1 MNKNR
6 YRIIFSKAKNMFIAV
21 AENIKSQSK
30 ATGQSTHSMPIT
42 ESIDSKSF
50 HQLWQVKSI
59 VASMSLF
66 IAFSPVYAQ
75 MQADPNAA
83 ASQRAIIGVGQNQQ
97 GQNVPLV
104 NIQTPK
110 NGVSHN
116 VYNQF
121 DVLQPGVVLN
131 NSRNGAGS
139 VIVGQVGANPYLQTG
154 EARVILNEVNSTAA
168 SRFEGNLE
176 VAGQRADVI
185 IANPSGIN
193 IQGGG
198 FINANKAIFTTG
210 KPQLNEDGS
219 IKQFVIDQGKI
230 NVSSNGNNLGLG
242 GNNNNADYVDI
253 YAKAVEL
260 NAQVHANQALQ
271 VVTGSNTISD
281 DLSAI
286 TPNQENSTTPTFAL
300 DVKALG
306 GMYANN
312 IYIIGTDKGLGVSNA
327 GTIQSPQSLVITS
340 AGKIE
345 NTGAIQNTNPQD
357 SLLSISTGD
366 GADIVSSGS
375 MITNGN
381 LFLESGQNITLD
393 KARLEKHGADN
404 QNIISVSAKGD
415 VSLQNSTNVQN
426 FGEGAGVYLGAQN
439 LLIGGNTNISGSGEI
454 SLISRNDLNIQ
465 NSSNVSS
472 IGNLAIE
479 AKNNLNIEN
488 SNLSANKGD
497 LNLISLGLN
506 DNSLL
511 NINNAKLYSDNN
523 FNLNSANNIK
533 LNSSINQ
540 NTAKDINIY
549 ANKNIDI
556 SKGAILKTNNNI
568 NIHSNQGAIDALSLN
583 AESVNGEISILAS
596 KDVKLASEQLITP
609 YGSNENKITTKTN
622 ITANRTIT
630 IGSQNDGLLTIGAAD
645 IKSTLGGINLVA
657 GNGVSISGHLD
668 QRAHA
673 DEVSEINIPTSL
685 EAQSI
690 VINNQKNNISLENL
704 GLKTTLGGIHLQ
716 SEGGIDTTSTSLNTL
731 GNIELFTKENLVLNK
746 TNLTSTQH
754 TALNSKKNIIFN
766 GQASDN
772 DSAIFDASN
781 TSQMDSNGILSVK
794 ADKNIHAQNL
804 KLKGGAVLI
813 EAGESFNAPQSIEL
827 NATGND
833 LLRNDPKLNSTD
845 GDLTIQT
852 KNTLTLDSK
861 IHKLNAYG
869 DIDLRAKGGDLIFTG
884 IGGGMGNGSEQVVKL
899 STETGGISLEGKNV
913 KLQGTQ
919 LSAVKDI
926 SIVSTDGDLYIDGVK
941 NTLQGKSTSSHIQG
955 LNNQKSYLDNKQ
967 SEIRLNKEYVDTVNK
982 KNELEIKRR
991 DLAQAVY
998 SALNAYEMKY
1008 SDGNW
1013 PNYNSSIFD
1022 MSTASL
1028 IYDDEGRPRISFM
1041 YSSDGQQTHKGI
1053 EPDAV
1058 ASIADLANYSS
1069 YGFQVESL
1077 DKTISKYDAQVA
1089 KLEGEKQ
1096 YIQGTINFLN
1106 SNINGYEHAGS
1117 KLTSNLGN
1125 INLVSAKGISISGSD
1140 IDAKN
1145 GVVNIEAAGT
1155 LNEVDHKIQGQ
1166 YKSEAPTSVKQGLI
1180 KGSIIIDGLQDSYEI
1195 GQVSDD
1201 NYNWRSPV
1209 NITTINGD
1217 KGVKIRATGKT
1228 ATDNLILQGVG
1239 VTSNN
1244 GDVNIEAYKNI
1255 IFDVAIENGYDKSKT
1270 TETKRKWY
1278 GKKKTT
1284 TTVKTAEQSGGMSVD
1299 IDAKN
1304 INIKSQEI
1312 NTPEMIGQNR
1322 TSIDLYSSQLT
1333 ANGGKINIQAGG
1345 DLNFLTI
1352 DDVSLNTLDI
1362 SKKSSFIGIKLNDSK
1377 TTNTRNIISE
1387 LPAVLEANYIGTK
1400 AGFDT
1405 LLVGTV
1411 FNYLEGANIESG
1423 GTITLESASTTVEE
1437 TLKKESSSVVWQSMQ
1452 DKGSITETGK
1462 LPSFNGSTAPTFT
1475 AGGGLTVQ
1483 VPVVSGQNNDVQAEI
1498 IRLSNEP
1505 GNEYLKDI
1513 VARNDVNWEAVKLA
1527 QESWNYK
1534 SQGLTGAGAAIIVI
1548 IVTVL
1553 TSGAAAGAASGISG
1567 LTSGT
1572 LGAGAG
1578 ATLGA
1583 GAGAA
1588 VSTIASQASISLINN
1603 GGDIGK
1609 TLKDLGSKESVK
1621 GLVASVV
1628 TAGLLKQVGTT
1639 LGLKP
1644 ESTLF
1649 PDRLMNNF
1657 TNAVGSTLVQTAING
1672 GDLQDNLEKALL
1684 AGLAGALQGEFAS
1697 QIGGSGLDKV
1707 DPSTF
1712 EYVLHKIA
1720 HAAAGCA
1727 AAAATK
1733 ASCEAGAIGAGVGE
1747 IVAGL
1752 MIPEGK
1758 TALDLTDDERTRI
1771 KDTSKIIAG
1780 TTAAFAGYDV
1790 NTAANSANIAVENN
1804 SLGKLA
1810 TSGGKIA
1817 YKIAKNIK
1825 DMQGKGQKV
1834 TSNDVIELFKKEGV
1848 QEIVDI
1854 GDNIATL
1861 INPAASLG
1869 DKAFAAIDLVIG
1881 IDLKAGKNIDTL
1893 KSDRLILNKNLNG
1906 IPTSGGAKGL
1916 VGVDFEIYLKALYG
1930 GKGSFKQ
1937 NGREFDGAIGNRW
1950 YEAKSGNYWNDITS
1964 KTDGLNK
1971 FKSDMGARQS
1981 IAKVN
1986 NASYELHSNVAIPQ
2000 NIKDWL
2006 TQKGIKFYEH

>member
-1 MNKNR
+1 M
-6 YRIIFSKAKNMFIAV
+6 
-21 AENIKSQSK
+21 
-30 ATGQSTHSMPIT
+30 
-42 ESIDSKSF
+42 
-50 HQLWQVKSI
+50 
-59 VASMSLF
+59 
-66 IAFSPVYAQ
+66 
-75 MQADPNAA
+75 
-83 ASQRAIIGVGQNQQ
+83 
-97 GQNVPLV
+97 
-104 NIQTPK
+104 
-110 NGVSHN
+110 
-116 VYNQF
+116 
-121 DVLQPGVVLN
+121 
-131 NSRNGAGS
+131 
-139 VIVGQVGANPYLQTG
+139 
-154 EARVILNEVNSTAA
+154 
-168 SRFEGNLE
+168 
-176 VAGQRADVI
+176 
-185 IANPSGIN
+185 
-193 IQGGG
+193 
-198 FINANKAIFTTG
+198 
-210 KPQLNEDGS
+210 
-219 IKQFVIDQGKI
+219 
-230 NVSSNGNNLGLG
+230 
-242 GNNNNADYVDI
+242 
-253 YAKAVEL
+253 
-260 NAQVHANQALQ
+260 
-271 VVTGSNTISD
+271 
-281 DLSAI
+281 
-286 TPNQENSTTPTFAL
+286 
-300 DVKALG
+300 
-306 GMYANN
+306 
-312 IYIIGTDKGLGVSNA
+312 
-327 GTIQSPQSLVITS
+327 
-340 AGKIE
+340 
-345 NTGAIQNTNPQD
+345 
-357 SLLSISTGD
+357 
-366 GADIVSSGS
+366 
-375 MITNGN
+375 
-381 LFLESGQNITLD
+381 
-393 KARLEKHGADN
+393 
-404 QNIISVSAKGD
+404 
-415 VSLQNSTNVQN
+415 
-426 FGEGAGVYLGAQN
+426 
-439 LLIGGNTNISGSGEI
+439 
-454 SLISRNDLNIQ
+454 
-465 NSSNVSS
+465 
-472 IGNLAIE
+472 
-479 AKNNLNIEN
+479 
-488 SNLSANKGD
+488 
-497 LNLISLGLN
+497 
-506 DNSLL
+506 
-511 NINNAKLYSDNN
+511 
-523 FNLNSANNIK
+523 
-533 LNSSINQ
+533 
-540 NTAKDINIY
+540 
-549 ANKNIDI
+549 
-556 SKGAILKTNNNI
+556 
-568 NIHSNQGAIDALSLN
+568 SLN

-1089 KLEGEKQ
+1089 ELEGEKQ

-1720 HAAAGCA
+1720 HAAVGCA

-1825 DMQGKGQKV
+1825 DMQAKGQKV